1 MGATTWKKAE
11 RIIWEVVNT
20 DEVKVIEA
28 CLVSR
33 YVHGLRTLVLRSSII
48 KCRDFVNRRLQ
59 KATVAN
65 GEWERIAEKRK

>member
-20 DEVKVIEA
+20 DEVKVIEV

-33 YVHGLRTLVLRSSII
+33 LCAWFENTGIEQHN
-48 KCRDFVNRRLQ
+48 KM
-59 KATVAN
+59 
-65 GEWERIAEKRK
+65 